1 MNQTQSQTQSQAQT
15 QTQTQTQTQQT
26 PSPQPDTAGHEAPP
40 PPPPVPCAR
49 YLVVHQTRYTYQ
61 SAVSLSQQY
70 LHMTP
75 RSFDHQ
81 HTESHQIVT
90 EPPAEDS
97 SDGPDYFGNL
107 TRHFS
112 ITAPHN
118 MLLVHVES
126 TLALYPRPTL
136 AGIAN
141 TQPWEQVRDL
151 MQRDRGDA
159 TLEACQYL
167 YASPHVGLSPEL
179 ADYAR
184 DSFSAGRPLLD
195 AALDLTHRI
204 FEDFEFDNDAT
215 DISTPL
221 EEVLRGRRGVCQDFA
236 QLMIGA
242 MRSLGLPARY
252 MSGYLLTHPPEGQPR
267 LIGADASHAWVSVYD
282 PALGWVDFDPTN
294 SCLVQH
300 EHIVT
305 GWGRDFSDVTPMRG
319 IVLGGGEQ
327 SLQVN
332 VTVTPLDAS

>member
-112 ITAPHN
+112 IATPH
-118 MLLVHVES
+118 S
-126 TLALYPRPTL
+126 ALPT
-136 AGIAN
+136 
-141 TQPWEQVRDL
+141 RS
-151 MQRDRGDA
+151 RGSRCA
-159 TLEACQYL
+159 T
-167 YASPHVGLSPEL
+167 
-179 ADYAR
+179 
-184 DSFSAGRPLLD
+184 
-195 AALDLTHRI
+195 
-204 FEDFEFDNDAT
+204 
-215 DISTPL
+215 
-221 EEVLRGRRGVCQDFA
+221 
-236 QLMIGA
+236 
-242 MRSLGLPARY
+242 
-252 MSGYLLTHPPEGQPR
+252 
-267 LIGADASHAWVSVYD
+267 
-282 PALGWVDFDPTN
+282 
-294 SCLVQH
+294 
-300 EHIVT
+300 
-305 GWGRDFSDVTPMRG
+305 
-319 IVLGGGEQ
+319 
-327 SLQVN
+327 
-332 VTVTPLDAS
+332 